1 MKKIGFILII
11 LVIVSI
17 STSVM
22 ATDNT
27 ITVVN
32 ETENLGKI
40 HYDTTYQDILDR
52 LNNEY
57 GTDVHFETEKR
68 SGATSSVQINMSL
81 EEFEAHIRSAI
92 EANLRANAEA
102 DEKIRRLAAEN
113 KEDTTYVIFEKVD
126 FEKNEKYSA
135 VIEDEFDKKIVE
147 RGNVVYAYQD
157 LKYVDGAT
165 ISLGAYVNLDRGY
178 WAFSSVFA
186 LDILHVPEL
195 NGTLWFYPDIDSCSY
210 SFTDARRTCATE
222 FYGIVRDETTG
233 IVIDTNARRYA
244 EFWAGKDM
252 PDPGELMVS

>member
-1 MKKIGFILII
+1 MKKLGFILII

-22 ATDNT
+22 AIDNT

-32 ETENLGKI
+32 ENENLEKI
-40 HYDTTYQDILDR
+40 NHDTTYQDILDR

-68 SGATSSVQINMSL
+68 NGDTYSVQTNMSF
-81 EEFEAHIRSAI
+81 EEFEEHIRSAI
-92 EANLRANAEA
+92 EVNLRANAEA
-102 DEKIRRLAAEN
+102 DEKIKRLVAEN
-113 KEDTTYVIFEKVD
+113 KEDTTYVSFEKVD
-126 FEKNEKYSA
+126 FVKDEKYSA
-135 VIEDEFDKKIVE
+135 VFEAEFDKKSVE
-147 RGNVVYAYQD
+147 RGNVVYVYQD

-186 LDILHVPEL
+186 LDILHMTEL
-195 NGTLWFYPDIDSCSY
+195 NGTQLFYPNTGSY

-222 FYGIVRDETTG
+222 FYGVVKDETTG
-233 IVIDTNARRYA
+233 TVIDTNARRYA

-252 PDPGELMVS
+252 PDPSELMVS